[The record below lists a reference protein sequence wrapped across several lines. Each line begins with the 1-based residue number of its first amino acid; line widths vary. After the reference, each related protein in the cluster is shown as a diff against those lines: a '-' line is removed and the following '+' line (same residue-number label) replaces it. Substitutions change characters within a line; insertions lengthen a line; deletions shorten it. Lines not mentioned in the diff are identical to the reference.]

1 MIADIILTYSKTNLP
16 SIHSFTSAQKN
27 SITNDPHIAKIV
39 DHVFGRGC
47 DLCVVY
53 IMRIDK
59 HPDEVLEDPKLGD
72 RLLAPI
78 VNMFNEPVTV
88 YMRLLDIDN
97 FILRMSQFA
106 VVMNSKVNR
115 AEGMAGSKV
124 IHVVD

>member
-1 MIADIILTYSKTNLP
+1 M
-16 SIHSFTSAQKN
+16 
-27 SITNDPHIAKIV
+27 
-39 DHVFGRGC
+39 
-47 DLCVVY
+47 VY